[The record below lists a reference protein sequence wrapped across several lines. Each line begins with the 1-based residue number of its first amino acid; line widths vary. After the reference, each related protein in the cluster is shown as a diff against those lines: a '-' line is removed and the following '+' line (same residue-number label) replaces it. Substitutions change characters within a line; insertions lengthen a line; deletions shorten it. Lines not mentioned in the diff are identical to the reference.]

1 LWSKHVDLKKSGDRL
16 AECRAGMKPI
26 GLTFKKE
33 GRDKYGKIKQGEL
46 MLVHECQGCGR
57 ISVNRIA
64 GDDDPKAVLGVLAE
78 SQKLNKDKKES
89 LTASGIVLVAKEE
102 EEKVMVQLFGKK

>member
-1 LWSKHVDLKKSGDRL
+1 LWSKHVDLKESGDRL
-16 AECRAGMKPI
+16 AECRGGMKPI

-64 GDDDPKAVLGVLAE
+64 GDDDPKTVLEILAE
-78 SQKLNKDKKES
+78 SQKLNKDKEEL
-89 LTASGIVLVAKEE
+89 LTANGIVLIPKEE
-102 EEKVMVQLFGKK
+102 KEKVMVQLFGKK

>member
-1 LWSKHVDLKKSGDRL
+1 
-16 AECRAGMKPI
+16 
-26 GLTFKKE
+26 
-33 GRDKYGKIKQGEL
+33 